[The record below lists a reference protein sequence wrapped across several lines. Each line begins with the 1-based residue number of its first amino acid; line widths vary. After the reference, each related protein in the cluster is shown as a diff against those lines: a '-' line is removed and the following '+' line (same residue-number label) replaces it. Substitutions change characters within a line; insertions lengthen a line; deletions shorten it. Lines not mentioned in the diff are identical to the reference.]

1 MRHEHPTV
9 LTERSRS
16 VDLKM
21 NPKPLRLRLTWNDT
35 ATGDCR
41 SPILDLPI
49 ALGRIFGSMAS
60 TINGERVSRIALNS
74 SQVSRFHAVIT
85 SEGDS
90 IVVTDMGSRNG
101 TFVNGVRQTRCVL
114 ANGDMLQIG
123 PYAIGISV
131 AVNSTETQ
139 SVNSHIFFNP
149 QTNLPDPAILQSLVS
164 PPSQT
169 ASKGEFPP
177 IAFMQASEV
186 TMRSLLSMGIPVAE
200 IDWTAI
206 GGGLGSF
213 IWVDLLRI
221 CGVKADRI
229 AVLGL
234 ENQPYAR
241 YRRLCLNSQIPLHE
255 RLRSNSD
262 SCPDNIWGWPPYAV
276 REAGQELLKG
286 RLGESLKLMW
296 QVFAEPTF
304 AETYTPR
311 AGKVFDSIDR
321 ETLRIGWQ
329 EMFRYGRVRG
339 IRKTDDG
346 RYAIAYSRSNA
357 DHRDHAFLIAK
368 YLHIATG
375 YPAIQFLPDLQ
386 AYREKTQDFQS
397 VVNAYESH
405 DSVYQNLE
413 ARGGIVLLRG
423 RGIVASRVVQRLYE
437 ARQQNPNIQVLHLMR
452 SPKPLGN
459 KFDRA
464 QRSVENHY
472 EFQPFN
478 WPKACWGGE
487 LREVLEK
494 APQEFRPQL
503 LTDWGGTTTANRSDW
518 RRIVKEGL
526 SQGWYQ
532 ISFGEVERVERDS
545 QNRTVTYIREKG
557 LKGQIKL
564 EADFIIDATGLDAKV
579 KTSPLLDDLVVQYN
593 LTLNGLGR
601 FSVNNDFELLEM
613 RNSPSNGEGRE
624 GRVYAAGAIT
634 LGGPYAPVDSF
645 LGLQYA
651 GLRSI
656 QSLAQAKASGLQKL
670 TVWRS
675 LVQWLK
681 WIFNKSP
688 G

>member
-1 MRHEHPTV
+1 
-9 LTERSRS
+9 
-16 VDLKM
+16 M
-21 NPKPLRLRLTWNDT
+21 NPQPLRLRLTWNDKT
-35 ATGDCR
+35 TGDRR
-41 SPILDLPI
+41 SPICDLPI
-49 ALGRIFGSMAS
+49 ALGRIFEAMPA
-60 TINGERVSRIALNS
+60 TIDGKRVSRIALNS
-74 SQVSRFHAVIT
+74 SQVSRFHAVIAP
-85 SEGDS
+85 EGDS
-90 IVVTDMGSRNG
+90 IVVIDTGSRNG

-123 PYAIGISV
+123 PYAIGISF
-131 AVNSTETQ
+131 AANSTKTQ

-149 QTNLPDPAILQSLVS
+149 KTNLPDPAIVSPRVS

-169 ASKGEFPP
+169 GKGEFPP
-177 IAFMQASEV
+177 IAFLQASVV
-186 TMRSLLSMGIPVAE
+186 TMRSLQSARMPVEE
-200 IDWTAI
+200 IDLAAI

-221 CGVKADRI
+221 CGVKTDRI
-229 AVLGL
+229 AVLGM
-234 ENQPYAR
+234 EKQPYAR
-241 YRRLCLNSQIPLHE
+241 YLRLCLNSQIPLHE

-276 REAGQELLKG
+276 REAWHELLKG
-286 RLGESLKLMW
+286 RLGVSLKLMW

-311 AGKVFDSIDR
+311 AGNVFDSIDR
-321 ETLRIGWQ
+321 EVARIGWNQ
-329 EMFRYGRVRG
+329 MFRYGRVRG

-357 DHRDHAFLIAK
+357 EHRDHAFLIAK
-368 YLHIATG
+368 YVHLATG

-386 AYREKTQDFQS
+386 AYREKTQDFKS

-405 DSVYQNLE
+405 DGVYKQLE
-413 ARGGIVLLRG
+413 ARGGSVLLRG
-423 RGIVASRVVQRLYE
+423 RGIVASRVVQRIYE
-437 ARQQNPNIQVLHLMR
+437 ARKCNRDIQVLHLMR
-452 SPKPLGN
+452 SPKPQGN

-464 QRSVENHY
+464 VRSVENHY

-487 LREVLEK
+487 LRTVLEN
-494 APQEFRPQL
+494 ARPEVRPQL
-503 LTDWGGTTTANRSDW
+503 LTDWGGTTTASRSDW
-518 RRIVKEGL
+518 QRIVKEGL

-532 ISFGEVERVERDS
+532 ITFGEVDRVERDS
-545 QNRTVTYIREKG
+545 QNRTVTYIREKD
-557 LKGQIKL
+557 LKGQIQL

-579 KTSPLLDDLVVQYN
+579 KTSPLLDDLVVHYN
-593 LTLNGLGR
+593 LPLNGLGR
-601 FSVNNDFELLEM
+601 LSVKNDFELLEM
-613 RNSPSNGEGRE
+613 GNLPKAAGEAGQGQGGRM
-624 GRVYAAGAIT
+624 YAAGAIT

-651 GLRSI
+651 ALRSI
-656 QSLAQAKASGLQKL
+656 QSLAKAKAAGVRKL
-670 TVWRS
+670 SVGRS

-681 WIFNKSP
+681 WILNKSP

>member
-1 MRHEHPTV
+1 
-9 LTERSRS
+9 
-16 VDLKM
+16 M
-21 NPKPLRLRLTWNDT
+21 NPQSLRLRLTWKDT
-35 ATGDCR
+35 ATGDSR

-49 ALGRIFGSMAS
+49 ALGRIFEAMPA
-60 TINGERVSRIALNS
+60 TINGERVSRIALSS
-74 SQVSRFHAVIT
+74 SQVSRFHGVIAI
-85 SEGDS
+85 EGNS
-90 IVVTDMGSRNG
+90 IVVIDTGSRNG
-101 TFVNGVRQTRCVL
+101 TFVNGVRQTRCIL

-123 PYAIGISV
+123 PYAIGISF
-131 AVNSTETQ
+131 AINSTETQ

-149 QTNLPDPAILQSLVS
+149 QTNGPDPALGPPRVS
-164 PPSQT
+164 PLPQT
-169 ASKGEFPP
+169 GSMGEFPP
-177 IAFMQASEV
+177 IAFLQANQV
-186 TMRSLLSMGIPVAE
+186 TMRSVKSMGLPVEE

-221 CGVKADRI
+221 CGVKVDRI

-234 ENQPYAR
+234 EEQPYAR
-241 YRRLCLNSQIPLHE
+241 YRRLCLNSQIPLRE

-276 REAGQELLKG
+276 REAWQELLKG
-286 RLGESLKLMW
+286 RLGMSLKLMW

-311 AGKVFDSIDR
+311 AGNVFDSIDR
-321 ETLRIGWQ
+321 ETLRIGWNQ
-329 EMFRYGRVRG
+329 MFRYGRVRG

-357 DHRDHAFLIAK
+357 DRQDHAFLIAK
-368 YLHIATG
+368 YVHLATG

-386 AYREKTQDFQS
+386 AYREKTQDFES

-405 DSVYQNLE
+405 DGVYEKLE
-413 ARGGIVLLRG
+413 SRGGSVLIRG
-423 RGIVASRVVQRLYE
+423 RGIVASRVLQRIYE
-437 ARQQNPNIQVLHLMR
+437 ARKLNRDIQVLHLMR
-452 SPKPLGN
+452 SPKPQGN
-459 KFDRA
+459 KFNLA
-464 QRSVENHY
+464 ERSVENHY

-487 LREVLEK
+487 LRVMLEK
-494 APQEFRPQL
+494 AAPESRPQL
-503 LTDWGGTTTANRSDW
+503 LTDWGGTTTAQRSDW

-532 ISFGEVERVERDS
+532 ITFGEVDRVDRDS
-545 QNRTVTYIREKG
+545 QNRTVTYIQEQE

-579 KTSPLLDDLVVQYN
+579 KTSPLLEDLVAQYN
-593 LTLNGLGR
+593 LPLNGLGR
-601 FSVNNDFELLEM
+601 LNVSNDFEVPEL
-613 RNSPSNGEGRE
+613 RNTSLSNGEGR
-624 GRVYAAGAIT
+624 VYTAGAIT

-651 GLRSI
+651 ALRSVE
-656 QSLAQAKASGLQKL
+656 SLAANGAPGVRKL
-670 TVWRS
+670 SVCRS
-675 LVQWLK
+675 FVQWLK

-688 G
+688 D